1 MVYNP
6 SVETVGE
13 SLSQNTVCILRQCS
27 TQILFPGHH
36 TLAGGFGIGNLEV
49 VTLLASH
56 CMPLTLPVSQSI
68 QLNSK
73 INVLTVRTIS
83 HSEVIHAK
91 LITGNLTL
99 NQTAT
104 LKQCWAA
111 WGERSLLA
119 IDREPMITSPV
130 IPNNR

>member
-6 SVETVGE
+6 SVETIGE

-49 VTLLASH
+49 VTLPA
-56 CMPLTLPVSQSI
+56 SQSI

-73 INVLTVRTIS
+73 INLLTVRTIS
-83 HSEVIHAK
+83 HSEAILAE
-91 LITGNLTL
+91 LITGNPTL

-104 LKQCWAA
+104 LDQCWAA